1 MMRCRDDGG
10 VALLEFA
17 IVVPLLLLLAF
28 GTAEMGLAWN
38 AASQVEAATS
48 TAARTAATMGA
59 DANADVNTLDAL
71 RAALPEE
78 ALDNL
83 DRVVIFHPTGDD
95 GDMPGGCTAGS
106 GTGRCNMYP
115 GDLVRTFDA
124 GVVDALG
131 TFDDRWD
138 PTTRDDTL
146 DGDPP
151 DFIGVWVRTT
161 HDDKTGTFWQGMTIT
176 RDSIYRIQPDFE
188 G

>member
-1 MMRCRDDGG
+1 MKRCRNDGG

-48 TAARTAATMGA
+48 TAARVAATMGA
-59 DANADVNTLDAL
+59 EANADVNTLDAL

-78 ALDNL
+78 ALENL
-83 DRVVIFHPTGDD
+83 EQVVIFEPISDD
-95 GDMPGGCTAGS
+95 GDMPGGCTL
-106 GTGRCNMYP
+106 GTGTGHCNLYT
-115 GDLVRTFDA
+115 GELVRTFDP
-124 GVVDALG
+124 GNPEPLG
-131 TFDDRWD
+131 TFDDRW
-138 PTTRDDTL
+138 PATTRDDTL

-151 DFIGVWVRTT
+151 DYIGVWVRTR
-161 HDDKTGTFWQGMTIT
+161 HDDTTGTFWQGMTIT
-176 RDSIYRIQPDFE
+176 RASIYRIQPDID